1 MKKIS
6 AKANILFRNMRLKL
20 KTRSKH
26 KQVHVLSFLITYAL
40 TIGLSVVSILI
51 ELDSKNILLT
61 SNMLINFHNCE
72 SISVLS
78 YLFARLV
85 EVLIPTTITFC
96 STILILEVDFQT
108 QKHLGTWIFISI
120 ALLVAIG
127 VAMPLF
133 RNQEYLEI
141 FVYVGLALT
150 ILPILLINRVYQFDY
165 PQPNH
170 KQELCDGHISGIK

>member
-1 MKKIS
+1 MKKS
-6 AKANILFRNMRLKL
+6 GGKAKNLFRNIRLKL
-20 KTRSKH
+20 KPHSNH

-61 SNMLINFHNCE
+61 SDMLVNFHNCQ

-120 ALLVAIG
+120 ALLVAVG

-133 RNQEYLEI
+133 SNQEYLEI
-141 FVYVGLALT
+141 FVYIGLALT
-150 ILPILLINRVYQFDY
+150 ILPILLINRVYHFDCS
-165 PQPNH
+165 QSNH